1 MEIKP
6 AKQPEAKYMRL
17 LIFIVFT
24 GMICSC
30 SSFKE
35 SSSNPQEDEIFII
48 RKYVG
53 VYVDYRHT
61 GPDTFGGKNLIWIKT
76 TMDSTYGKIS
86 AYGKICSF
94 NPGDRLFLTRNFYS
108 PGGITGYWIYMI
120 ENDSTFSYRATDYQY
135 DKKIFVKTMFE

>member
-1 MEIKP
+1 MK
-6 AKQPEAKYMRL
+6 K
-17 LIFIVFT
+17 LIFIVLACL
-24 GMICSC
+24 ICSC

-35 SSSNPQEDEIFII
+35 SSTNPKEDEIFII

-53 VYVDYRHT
+53 VYVDYRST

-86 AYGKICSF
+86 AYGKMCSF
-94 NPGDRLFLTRNFYS
+94 KPGDRIFLTRNFYS
-108 PGGITGYWIYMI
+108 PGSISGYWIYMV

-135 DKKIFVKTMFE
+135 DKKVFVQTFFK